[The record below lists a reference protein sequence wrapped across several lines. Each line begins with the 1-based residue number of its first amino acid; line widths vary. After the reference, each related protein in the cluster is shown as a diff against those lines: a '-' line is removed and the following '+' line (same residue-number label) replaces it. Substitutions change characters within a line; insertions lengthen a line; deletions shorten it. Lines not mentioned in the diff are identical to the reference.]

1 MTPAAAS
8 ASPATAVLRGAL
20 AEADRAL
27 RARVAAGQDGV
38 SVGARRA
45 EVLDGIL
52 RGLFEGVCASL
63 GVAPKDAPLALAAAG
78 SYARGTLAPYS
89 DVDVRLLV
97 RVRREADAAAFAE
110 ALLYPMW
117 DAKLAVGHQLL
128 RPADVLAL
136 AAEDLATA
144 TSLLDLRHVAG
155 DGAVTPKLREA
166 FARALD
172 RGELS
177 RLLDRLDADVQARR
191 ERFGGSVYL
200 LEPDVKSSEG
210 TLRDLDVARWA
221 LRASVKAARSA
232 RDPLDAACDVGI
244 VDGREREALRAAEE
258 LLHRIRNRL
267 HVSAGRRADRL
278 TFDAQES
285 LASELGYAHAEELDV
300 ERRAAAVERFMQDY
314 YRSAR
319 AIDRVRERIFA
330 RVRPRSGGRSRAVDL
345 GAGVELRD
353 GVVHARHEVTADP
366 PLAFRVYAAALRRHV
381 PLAEETHD
389 AIARA
394 AAEPAFAIALR
405 RSDEAARLF
414 VELVCT
420 VAEAPFRDGSIVRE
434 LHDVGLLL
442 AMVPEFSPVMGRVH
456 HDVYH
461 VYTVDA
467 HSVAALDRL
476 RALARGDLVREHPLA
491 SRLAVEIGRPR
502 PLFLATL
509 LHDVGKGYPDASGS
523 RGHHSERGAE
533 LCDAVL
539 PRLGFDAEEIAETRD
554 LVRQHLA
561 MYHAA
566 TRRDL
571 DDVTTIEEMARLV
584 RGREGLRDLYLL
596 TVADVST
603 TSPTAMTSW
612 KARMLEE
619 LYLRTDALLAGDRGQ
634 AFDERTVARAAE
646 EAARGLPGARAEI
659 ERFLRSMPMRY
670 LLGTPPSSVPH
681 HLAAVK
687 ARHGARV
694 HVDLVPSRHEYMAEL
709 CVVAVDQPGLLARI
723 AAALTATNL
732 EVHAAQVH
740 SRPADG
746 GVEAVDVFFVRD
758 PALGTEGVAKKLPH
772 LRADLEALC
781 EARTTPEELLEA
793 RTGSRSPWQQRPTPA
808 VASEVVIDERASP
821 NHTIVEVFA
830 KDQPG
835 LLFRLARAF
844 EELGLSIALSKIN
857 TEGTKVADVFYVNEL
872 DGSKVEGKERLSA
885 VRDRLLRAV
894 N

>member
-1 MTPAAAS
+1 MKPAPLPHAALRS
-8 ASPATAVLRGAL
+8 ALD
-20 AEADRAL
+20 EADEAL
-27 RARVAAGQDGV
+27 RVRVRAGQDGV
-38 SVGARRA
+38 SLGARRA
-45 EVLDGIL
+45 EILDGLL
-52 RGLFEGVCASL
+52 RGLFERICGAL
-63 GVAPKDAPLALAAAG
+63 GVAPGDAPVALAAAG
-78 SYARGTLAPYS
+78 SYARLTLAPCS

-97 RVRREADAAAFAE
+97 RKRREADAGAFAE

-128 RPADVLAL
+128 RPAEVLAL

-155 DGAVTPKLREA
+155 DAAVILSLREA
-166 FARALD
+166 FARSLE
-172 RGELS
+172 GSKLS
-177 RLLDRLDADVQARR
+177 RFLERLEADVTARR

-221 LRASVKAARSA
+221 LRAAVPVARTA

-258 LLHRIRNRL
+258 LLHRVRNHL
-267 HVSAGRRADRL
+267 HVNAGRRADRL
-278 TFDAQES
+278 TFDAQET
-285 LASELGYAHAEELDV
+285 LASELGYAGAEELDV
-300 ERRAAAVERFMQDY
+300 ERRAEAVERFMQDY

-330 RVRPRSGGRSRAVDL
+330 RVRPRPGGRARIVDL
-345 GAGVELRD
+345 GAGVELRG
-353 GVVHARHEVTADP
+353 GVVHARHDVGADP
-366 PLAFRVYAAALRRHV
+366 PLAFRVYAAALRHQAA
-381 PLAEETHD
+381 LAEDTHD

-394 AAEPAFAIALR
+394 AAVPAFASALR
-405 RSDEAARLF
+405 ESDEASRLF

-420 VAEAPFRDGSIVRE
+420 VAEAPFRDGSVVRE

-461 VYTVDA
+461 VFTVDA

-491 SRLAVEIGRPR
+491 SRLAVEIARPR

-509 LHDVGKGYPDASGS
+509 LHDVGKGYPDAGGS
-523 RGHHSERGAE
+523 RKHHSERGAE
-533 LCDAVL
+533 LCDVVL
-539 PRLGFDAEEIAETRD
+539 PRLGFDAEEVVEARE
-554 LVRQHLA
+554 LVQQHLT

-571 DDVTTIEEMARLV
+571 DDAGTLEEMARLV

-596 TVADVST
+596 TVSDVST

-619 LYLRTDALLAGDRGQ
+619 LYLRTDALLAGDPGR

-646 EAARGLPGARAEI
+646 EAARALPSSRSEI

-681 HLAAVK
+681 HLAAVR
-687 ARHGARV
+687 ARGGARV
-694 HVDLVPSRHEYMAEL
+694 HVALVPSRHDDMAEL
-709 CVVAVDQPGLLARI
+709 CVVAADQPGLLARI
-723 AAALTATNL
+723 AAALTAATL

-740 SRPADG
+740 TRATDG

-758 PALGTEGVAKKLPH
+758 PVDGTAGVAKKLPR
-772 LRADLEALC
+772 LRADLADLC
-781 EARTTPEELLEA
+781 EGRGSPEELLEA
-793 RTGSRSPWQQRPTPA
+793 RTGSRSPWQRRPTPA
-808 VASEVVIDERASP
+808 VASEVVIDDRASP
-821 NHTIVEVFA
+821 HHTIVEVFG

-872 DGSKVEGKERLSA
+872 NGSKVEGKERLSA
-885 VRDRLLRAV
+885 VRDRLLREVA
-894 N
+894 